1 MADPVE
7 VKRKRI
13 KQLEVMVSEVV
24 QETPDTATLMLFS
37 GNDALD
43 YKAGHF
49 CTIDPHQ
56 FPALARWTEYLE
68 DVKGKPETA
77 RAYSLASAPHENRLA
92 ITVKEE
98 RYFNGTT
105 AYPPLLSPVLSRRTA
120 PGKTMTITGFTG
132 PYTLP
137 DDIENRTDHVVH
149 ISAGSGFVPNWSII
163 KHAMHH
169 EMKLKHTIIYGNKTA
184 DDIIYR
190 HALDALAAQHPDQI
204 KMIHCLSRE
213 ENAER
218 HGTNYRTGRV
228 GTEVIREAIPDPS
241 AVELFVCGP
250 EISKWEKRAAKEN
263 GTTPSPRF
271 LETTLAV
278 LDEIGITKQQL
289 HKESY
294 G

>member
-1 MADPVE
+1 ME
-7 VKRKRI
+7 RKRI
-13 KQLEVMVSEVV
+13 KQLEVMVSKVV
-24 QETPDTATLMLFS
+24 QETPDTATLFLFS

-68 DVKGKPETA
+68 DVKGKPEPP
-77 RAYSLASAPHENRLA
+77 RAYSLASAPHEDRLA

-98 RYFNGTT
+98 PYFKGKT

-120 PGKTMTITGFTG
+120 QGTTMVITGFTG

-137 DDIENRTDHVVH
+137 DDIEDRTDRLVH
-149 ISAGSGFVPNWSII
+149 ICAGSGYVPNWSML
-163 KHAMHH
+163 KHALHNG
-169 EMKLKHTIIYGNKTA
+169 MKLRHTIIYGNKTA

-190 HALDALAAQHPDQI
+190 HELDSLAAQHPDEIQL
-204 KMIHCLSRE
+204 IHCLSRE
-213 ENAER
+213 DNAER
-218 HGTNYRTGRV
+218 HGPNYRSGRV
-228 GTEVIREAIPDPS
+228 NAEIIREAIPDPS
-241 AVELFVCGP
+241 AVEVFVCGP
-250 EISKWEKRAAKEN
+250 EISKWDKLAAKEN

-271 LETTLAV
+271 LESTLSV
-278 LDEIGITKQQL
+278 LEEIGITKKQL